1 MILYTLIIS
10 VLLFVIFT
18 FTSGSR
24 KYAKYRWLHYSL
36 AGLALIVFLGSETL
50 LIMNEHGH
58 FGMKTKV
65 YTQKVSLYSA
75 TGAAVNSQIPFMLLH
90 QDAGKDRIYIYNTE
104 KQGKP
109 KMKHTQI
116 TDKNAVKTTNQT
128 AYLAIEK
135 KRRVFKNSF
144 YKNLF
149 AYSGNK
155 NVLVSTRNV
164 FYLPENHQVM
174 SVNEMKKMQKEM
186 LEKQKKMQKQ
196 QSKKK

>member
-10 VLLFVIFT
+10 VILFVIFI
-18 FTSGSR
+18 FTSGSK
-24 KYAKYRWLHYSL
+24 KYANYRWFHYSL

-50 LIMNEHGH
+50 LIMNEHNH

-75 TGAAVNSQIPFMLLH
+75 TGTAVSPQVPFMLLH
-90 QDAGKDRIYIYNTE
+90 QDAGKDRIYIYNVE

-116 TDKNAVKTTNQT
+116 TDKNRVKNTDQE
-128 AYLAIEK
+128 AYLAVEK
-135 KRRVFKNSF
+135 KRRVFKNDF
-144 YKNLF
+144 YKKLF

-174 SVNEMKKMQKEM
+174 SVKEMKKMQKEM
-186 LEKQKKMQKQ
+186 QKKQAKQKQPD
-196 QSKKK
+196 QS